1 MTITTTLLDADG
13 GTDVLLVYDALRHP
27 ALAKLTI

>member
-13 GTDVLLVYDALRHP
+13 STDVLLVYEALRHA
-27 ALAKLTI
+27 ALAKLTV